1 MNGQEWPKHYDYL
14 ISDTVQPL
22 RPSLHLVKPMENDD
36 MNPLLNRLL
45 SLEKEMTQELRDK
58 SRIPDEQKN
67 KPKNEKLDQIMEEE
81 PENGKSENEKSD
93 NHNLNSNSRTSMS
106 KSNEHNLESDENYSE
121 DDEEDAESDDYDSEE
136 EERLRQEEEMEME
149 RLIEARRLEVEAQRR
164 KIEDARKAEQEAK
177 IRKEEAEAFDKMFD
191 TVIKQEVTHALEQNW
206 QTSTRNDT
214 VRWKIQQLVEADFDV
229 SKIFENH
236 FSKLLSTC
244 TSCS

>member
-81 PENGKSENEKSD
+81 PENEKSEKD
-93 NHNLNSNSRTSMS
+93 HNLNSNSRTSMS

-164 KIEDARKAEQEAK
+164 K
-177 IRKEEAEAFDKMFD
+177 
-191 TVIKQEVTHALEQNW
+191 
-206 QTSTRNDT
+206 
-214 VRWKIQQLVEADFDV
+214 
-229 SKIFENH
+229 
-236 FSKLLSTC
+236 
-244 TSCS
+244 